1 MSMYVIT
8 HKHFNYQKLP
18 VEYTPI
24 LVGANKNSNPDH
36 FVQDNEGD
44 NISDKNF
51 SYCELTGLYWMWK
64 HSKSQNIGLSHYRR
78 YFANYESRKVMYL
91 HELVYGEVKPIG
103 VDTLDKY
110 LKDGYDWIASQPE
123 YGGPG
128 TIWEQFDRN
137 HHITDLE
144 ILERVIYNE
153 FHDYYNSFEKVI
165 RNNNVSSFFNMFY
178 TKKTLMNEYCEWLFS
193 VLKSVEYKTNVLNY
207 DSYQQRLYGF
217 FAERLMNVWLDKN
230 NLKIKYLPVF
240 QTDNV
245 SRRYVIK
252 LIKERFI
259 YQ

>member
-103 VDTLDKY
+103 LR
-110 LKDGYDWIASQPE
+110 LSRNM
-123 YGGPG
+123 GGLG
-128 TIWEQFDRN
+128 
-137 HHITDLE
+137 L
-144 ILERVIYNE
+144 
-153 FHDYYNSFEKVI
+153 S
-165 RNNNVSSFFNMFY
+165 
-178 TKKTLMNEYCEWLFS
+178 
-193 VLKSVEYKTNVLNY
+193 
-207 DSYQQRLYGF
+207 G
-217 FAERLMNVWLDKN
+217 N
-230 NLKIKYLPVF
+230 NLI
-240 QTDNV
+240 
-245 SRRYVIK
+245 VIIIL
-252 LIKERFI
+252 LIWRFWKGLSI
-259 YQ
+259 TNFMIIIILLKR